1 MLSDVLGRALPLTIE
16 TVMLPFKGKIIYDSF
31 IIPMPLTY
39 GKGARVAFKEMHDKA
54 LKHGI
59 ITSLE

>member
-1 MLSDVLGRALPLTIE
+1 LTIE
-16 TVMLPFKGKIIYDSF
+16 TVILPFKGKIIYDSF

-39 GKGARVAFKEMHDKA
+39 GKGARAAFKEIHDKA
-54 LKHGI
+54 LKHGV